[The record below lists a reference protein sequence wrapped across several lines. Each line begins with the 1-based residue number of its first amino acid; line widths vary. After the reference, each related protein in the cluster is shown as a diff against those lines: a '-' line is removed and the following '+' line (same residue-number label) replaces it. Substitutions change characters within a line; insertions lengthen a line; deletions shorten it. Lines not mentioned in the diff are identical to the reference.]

1 VRTVQLACYSGYWLR
16 HSMGPCGALHAPK
29 IGFKTGSCFVPQS
42 GIHGIHFVSAKSTKV
57 RNLTHNQLK
66 NTHGCNINFI
76 NLQFSAKSHQSTGN
90 INLKSR
96 PVGAHGISCVLKY
109 RLGNII
115 LISYNGE
122 TFQLRTWKFVLFD
135 DINAC
140 VRDEWCR
147 SISPLFS

>member
-42 GIHGIHFVSAKSTKV
+42 SIHFVSGKSTKV
-57 RNLTHNQLK
+57 RNFTHNQLK
-66 NTHGCNINFI
+66 NTHGCNINLI

-96 PVGAHGISCVLKY
+96 PVGAHRISTVLKY
-109 RLGNII
+109 RLGKHHFDFLQWGNVSTPNLKICII
-115 LISYNGE
+115 WWH
-122 TFQLRTWKFVLFD
+122 Q
-135 DINAC
+135 C
-140 VRDEWCR
+140 VRDEGCR
-147 SISPLFS
+147 CISPLFS